1 MEELLSDKS
10 KFIKV
15 TFNPKHK
22 VNKELRHL
30 LDMEST
36 IKSSLDDLLS
46 NTYLSQEDYKFLKP
60 CGSKPGIMYRLYKVH
75 KFNPVTKDKAP
86 FLPILSAI
94 GASTYNLAK
103 IFVPI
108 LKVYTINEYIVRDS
122 FSFCNEIQ
130 KQDSSLYMVSFDIQS
145 LFTIIP
151 LDETI
156 DICVNIVFQHK
167 KEIKGILKKHFK

>member
-10 KFIKV
+10 KFVKV

-60 CGSKPGIMYRLYKVH
+60 CGSKPEIMYRLCKVH

-86 FLPILSAI
+86 F
-94 GASTYNLAK
+94 
-103 IFVPI
+103 
-108 LKVYTINEYIVRDS
+108 
-122 FSFCNEIQ
+122 
-130 KQDSSLYMVSFDIQS
+130 
-145 LFTIIP
+145 
-151 LDETI
+151 
-156 DICVNIVFQHK
+156 
-167 KEIKGILKKHFK
+167 